1 MGAKFET
8 SATAPPVPEFSES
21 LAIFLAG
28 ELAPD
33 DEGLE
38 VAEVLGVEVL
48 SSRSE
53 LLSELEVSSDV
64 GK

>member
-1 MGAKFET
+1 MGAKLKT
-8 SATAPPVPEFSES
+8 LITALPVPGFSES

-28 ELAPD
+28 DLAPD

-38 VAEVLGVEVL
+38 VADVLGVEVL